1 MFSPDM
7 LAAAQKMMQ
16 NMSPE
21 QMSQIA
27 GMASK
32 MNPDLL
38 KNMSGGNAGMPMPS
52 ASQFQEAQEKMKNM
66 SSEDMKNMFN
76 AAAGKMA
83 GQNSYMVNGA
93 TVLKN
98 EGNDKVR
105 AGDYAG
111 GIEIF
116 TKALSNL
123 ASCPPADP
131 GVASL
136 AQSIKLNMA
145 LCYLKL
151 EKFNDCVSTCDEIIV
166 EDKTSVK
173 ALYRRGVAN
182 RERGEVVAGA
192 VDLKLSML
200 LAEQKDQIINS
211 EYEKTLHMISDASE
225 LETVDAVSLA
235 TYRDPSTP
243 TSRVTSG
250 DDLSKAKEIIESNP
264 DVIDKMG
271 DVISQLDDTQLDGIL
286 SMSAAGNGGLPEGVD
301 LGEMKK
307 ILKNKDF
314 MKSMSDMMKNMDPS
328 VMETLSRSGMPTAGS
343 STSSSSAPSLP
354 KMDGLLSD
362 PNALKSVEA
371 MVESMPDKMLEEMLT
386 SGVASA
392 NGGTK
397 ASLPSFLTGARMKW
411 LVKRVLSLVRF
422 WIWLKRLFAIL
433 LSRNGKIVLAIL
445 VILFGIYQQY
455 GHVLFGRKQDDET
468 KSKDPS
474 ISEL

>member
-1 MFSPDM
+1 MFSPEM
-7 LAAAQKMMQ
+7 LAAAQKMME

-32 MNPDLL
+32 MNPDML

-66 SSEDMKNMFN
+66 SSEDLKNMFN
-76 AAAGKMA
+76 SAAGKMTS
-83 GQNSYMVNGA
+83 QNSYMVNGA
-93 TVLKN
+93 TVLKK

-105 AGDYAG
+105 AGDYEG

-116 TKALSNL
+116 NKALSNL

-136 AQSIKLNMA
+136 TQSIKLNMA
-145 LCYLKL
+145 LCFLKL
-151 EKFNDCVSTCDEIIV
+151 EKFNDCVSTCDEIV
-166 EDKTSVK
+166 AEDKTSVK
-173 ALYRRGVAN
+173 ALYRRGVAK

-200 LAEQKDQIINS
+200 LSEQQDQIINS
-211 EYEKTLHMISDASE
+211 EYEKTLNIISDPSE
-225 LETVDAVSLA
+225 LQTVDAVSLA
-235 TYRDPSTP
+235 TYRDSSPPS
-243 TSRVTSG
+243 SRVTSG
-250 DDLSKAKEIIESNP
+250 GNLSKAKEIIESNP

-271 DVISQLDDTQLDGIL
+271 DVLSQLDDTQLDGIL

-314 MKSMSDMMKNMDPS
+314 MKSMSEIMKNMDPS
-328 VMETLSRSGMPTAGS
+328 VMENLSRSGMPTAGS
-343 STSSSSAPSLP
+343 STSSSSAPSFP

-371 MVESMPDKMLEEMLT
+371 MVESMPDKLLEEMLA

-397 ASLPSFLTGARMKW
+397 ASLPSSLTGSRMKW
-411 LVKRVLSLVRF
+411 FVKRVIGLVRF
-422 WIWLKRLFAIL
+422 CIWLKRLFAIL
-433 LSRNGKIVLAIL
+433 LSRNGKFVLASL
-445 VILFGIYQQY
+445 VILWGIYQQY
-455 GHVLFGRKQDDET
+455 GHILVGHKQDEET
-468 KSKDPS
+468 NSGDPS